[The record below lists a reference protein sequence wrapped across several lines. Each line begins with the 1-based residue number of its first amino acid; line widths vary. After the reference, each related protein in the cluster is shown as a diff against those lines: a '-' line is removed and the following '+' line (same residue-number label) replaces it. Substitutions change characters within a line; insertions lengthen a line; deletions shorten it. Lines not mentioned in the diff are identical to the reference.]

1 MSRLTF
7 DWCVDLRLCAHPT
20 INHALSGVFTF
31 GDNTYGQ
38 LGREADEGFDPRPS
52 LVDSLVL
59 AVGGGIARKG
69 VEKKEEEQLTKVVDV
84 GCGDDHSLVAL
95 ADGSVFV
102 WGVR

>member
-1 MSRLTF
+1 M
-7 DWCVDLRLCAHPT
+7 H
-20 INHALSGVFTF
+20 SGVFTF

-38 LGREADEGFDPRPS
+38 LGRETDEGFDPMPS

-59 AVGGGIARKG
+59 TAGGCTVRKG
-69 VEKKEEEQLTKVVDV
+69 VEKKEEHLTKVVDV